1 MVKSLNKIWMT
12 DAEIKEF
19 FVRINEKIDKL
30 GGKITKKMVGVY
42 TNAEMK
48 KILGVGDKLLKK
60 YRDDGLLSYSQVR
73 DKFFYSDKDLAE
85 FLQKN
90 HRDSFL

>member
-1 MVKSLNKIWMT
+1 MT
-12 DAEIKEF
+12 DSEIKEF
-19 FVRINEKIDKL
+19 FIGISKKIDNL
-30 GGKITKKMVGVY
+30 SETLLKKKAAVF

-90 HRDSFL
+90 HRNSFL

>member
-1 MVKSLNKIWMT
+1 MT
-12 DAEIKEF
+12 DSEIKEF
-19 FVRINEKIDKL
+19 FVGISKKIDNL
-30 GGKITKKMVGVY
+30 SETLLKKKADVF

-90 HRDSFL
+90 HRNSFL

>member
-1 MVKSLNKIWMT
+1 MT
-12 DAEIKEF
+12 DSEIKEF
-19 FVRINEKIDKL
+19 FIGISKKIDNL
-30 GGKITKKMVGVY
+30 SETLLKKKTAVF

-90 HRDSFL
+90 HRNSFL

>member
-1 MVKSLNKIWMT
+1 MT
-12 DAEIKEF
+12 DSEIKEF
-19 FVRINEKIDKL
+19 FVGISKKIDNL
-30 GGKITKKMVGVY
+30 SGMLLKKKAAVF

-85 FLQKN
+85 FLEKN
-90 HRDSFL
+90 HRNSFL